1 MGAVGGPT
9 ISEDYRYEVDR
20 INSFVGW
27 PLNETHK
34 PERLASV
41 GFVYTGEG
49 TLVQCFHRDCGI
61 KYRAWSKGD
70 NPLSVHQ
77 KCNPRCPF
85 LRTFA
90 CKQKSPS
97 LEPHIYGQCT
107 HQAAVGYNG
116 VVNNSPGINCDA
128 QLSCG
133 GSFDN
138 NSRVFMPE
146 NCQHLYETERT
157 KLLVGWALNKVVN
170 SEHPGRQQ
178 NEINM
183 LVEAEG
189 NHFSTSQQPQ
199 DHPST
204 MPQDH
209 QSTMPQNHPSAMP
222 VLHLPGH
229 PDLMAFPD
237 NSLPQQYSEQSESE
251 DRGGIDPFKF
261 DVDSEVDQTH
271 AEQVAA
277 VKHVESPTILS
288 MHHDEEKKP
297 LLKLSIDDT
306 FKSCNVDF
314 SDLWMVR
321 LNSIKMLFY

>member
-1 MGAVGGPT
+1 MGTAEGPT
-9 ISEDYRYEVDR
+9 TSEDYRYKLNR

-27 PLNETHK
+27 PLSETHK

-49 TLVQCFHRDCGI
+49 TLVQCCHCDCGI

-85 LRTFA
+85 LLTLA
-90 CKQKSPS
+90 CKQKALRQKSS
-97 LEPHIYGQCT
+97 LPEPHNYNKHRRSP
-107 HQAAVGYNG
+107 HQAAVA
-116 VVNNSPGINCDA
+116 GINCDA
-128 QLSCG
+128 

-138 NSRVFMPE
+138 TAGVLIAE
-146 NCQHLYETERT
+146 NYQHARKKEGT
-157 KLLVGWALNKVVN
+157 KLLVGWSLNKV
-170 SEHPGRQQ
+170 GRMQ

-183 LVEAEG
+183 LVEAEE
-189 NHFSTSQQPQ
+189 NHFSTLPQ
-199 DHPST
+199 DHLPT
-204 MPQDH
+204 TPQ
-209 QSTMPQNHPSAMP
+209 SAMP
-222 VLHLPGH
+222 QSVMPLCRLPGH
-229 PDLMAFPD
+229 PALMTFPD
-237 NSLPQQYSEQSESE
+237 NSLPQQYCEQLESE

-261 DVDSEVDQTH
+261 DAISEDQTL

-277 VKHVESPTILS
+277 EKHVGGPTILS

-297 LLKLSIDDT
+297 FFRLSLNDI
-306 FKSCNVDF
+306 FKSCNVAF

-321 LNSIKMLFY
+321 LNIV